1 MSFTWECIYWWI
13 DWLIDWLD
21 YGIDLWYKMNDC
33 CSLRFRF
40 RTPAYGAMGWCSIA
54 VTYMYG
60 EWVSGVVVKARLIL
74 RTASDFR
81 SGEVQVGCCCKKKN
95 RGKWLFSQNLRWNL
109 METGKIDVKKH
120 EESEKNSFEELPPQ
134 EMGEKWC
141 FWAKNDVF

>member
-1 MSFTWECIYWWI
+1 M
-13 DWLIDWLD
+13 
-21 YGIDLWYKMNDC
+21 
-33 CSLRFRF
+33 FRF
-40 RTPAYGAMGWCSIA
+40 RTPAYGAMGWCSIP

-60 EWVSGVVVKARLIL
+60 EWVSAVVVKARLIL

-95 RGKWLFSQNLRWNL
+95 GGKWLFSQNLRWNL